1 MTQMTIIYQSYITY
15 IFTGKKITL
24 NLFIFITYYLF
35 TINLLLKQNTTE
47 QFLILQLVQN
57 TKLWNDEKKL
67 DTREKVCRKRHRKH
81 VQT

>member
-15 IFTGKKITL
+15 IFTEKKITL

-57 TKLWNDEKKL
+57 TKL
-67 DTREKVCRKRHRKH
+67 
-81 VQT
+81 

>member
-24 NLFIFITYYLF
+24 NLFISITYYLF

-57 TKLWNDEKKL
+57 TKL
-67 DTREKVCRKRHRKH
+67 
-81 VQT
+81 

>member
-57 TKLWNDEKKL
+57 TKL
-67 DTREKVCRKRHRKH
+67 
-81 VQT
+81 